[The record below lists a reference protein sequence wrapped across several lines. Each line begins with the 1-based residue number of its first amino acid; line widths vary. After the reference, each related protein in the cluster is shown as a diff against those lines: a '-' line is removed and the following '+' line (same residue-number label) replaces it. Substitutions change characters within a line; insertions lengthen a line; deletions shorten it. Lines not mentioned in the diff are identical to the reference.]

1 MDHQGTDLV
10 EIRGLKLRGRHG
22 VTDLE
27 REAEQPFIVN
37 LAARLDAR
45 PAAILDDLGS
55 TLDYEEAV
63 RIISKIVT
71 GESYQLIETLADR
84 IARAILANTRVLDVW
99 VRVAKTEAP
108 LPEEVEE
115 VAVEVSRSRDDVGF
129 PDDRR

>member
-1 MDHQGTDLV
+1 MEQGTDLV

-22 VTDLE
+22 VTEEE
-27 REAEQPFIVN
+27 RSSDQPFLIN

-45 PAAILDDLGS
+45 AAAKLDDLSS

-63 RIISKIVT
+63 RIVAKIVT
-71 GESYQLIETLADR
+71 GESYQLLETLADR
-84 IARAILANTRVLDVW
+84 IARGILSNPRVLDVW

-115 VAVEVSRSRDDVGF
+115 VAVEVSRSRDDF
-129 PDDRR
+129 DTLEDLR